1 MLFEREGTDVFASV
15 SDVFLKNITTPAMH
29 KSNARRAAVFKGL
42 RGLFITLY
50 SPRPRYRM
58 AAPKIIGTIE

>member
-1 MLFEREGTDVFASV
+1 MFVSV
-15 SDVFLKNITTPAMH
+15 SDVFFKNITTPAMH

-50 SPRPRYRM
+50 LQ
-58 AAPKIIGTIE
+58 PKTTIQDGCTKNYWHY